1 MINSQAVQ
9 VKVTLPNE
17 LYLMVKANADKL
29 GLNLASYI
37 RHLTIN
43 DTWEKNLPIFKMTPK
58 QEKISEL
65 AEKDFYA
72 GKTKPITN
80 VEEFIKNL

>member
-1 MINSQAVQ
+1 MIKSQTVQ
-9 VKVTLPNE
+9 IKVTLPSE
-17 LYLMVKANADKL
+17 LYLIVKANADKL

-43 DTWEKNLPIFKMTPK
+43 DTWEKNLPTFRMTPK
-58 QEKISEL
+58 QEKTSEQ

-72 GKTKPITN
+72 GKAKPITDVN
-80 VEEFIKNL
+80 EFISNL